1 MKTSNNH
8 QKTFKKQQK
17 CLNIIDNIC
26 RQGTWAK
33 GTGTG
38 EGNWTHGTGRRR
50 LGEGNWSWRNWRKGT
65 GAGETEVE
73 AGVRG
78 LEEGN
83 WGTGGKELEE
93 GN

>member
-1 MKTSNNH
+1 MFRCIEDVCLKLLVLMKTSNNH

-38 EGNWTHGTGRRR
+38 GRELAEGDWG
-50 LGEGNWSWRNWRKGT
+50 KGT
-65 GAGETEVE
+65 GAGGT
-73 AGVRG
+73 RG
-78 LEEGN
+78 
-83 WGTGGKELEE
+83 TELEL
-93 GN
+93 GKRKWRQG

>member
-1 MKTSNNH
+1 MFRCIEDVCLKLLVLMKTSNNH

-50 LGEGNWSWRNWRKGT
+50 LGKGT
-65 GAGETEVE
+65 GAG
-73 AGVRG
+73 
-78 LEEGN
+78 
-83 WGTGGKELEE
+83 GTGGRELEL
-93 GN
+93 GKRKWRQG

>member
-26 RQGTWAK
+26 RQGPGRRELELGK
-33 GTGTG
+33 GTGRTELA
-38 EGNWTHGTGRRR
+38 EGDWGR
-50 LGEGNWSWRNWRKGT
+50 NWSWRNWRKGT